1 MKSIAAMLAGI
12 AAPLAGGSARAL
24 VRLAVLLVG
33 SIVVFS
39 VGFHAIMATE
49 GREFSWAAS
58 IYWTVV
64 TMSTLGFGD
73 IVFESDLGRIYS
85 VVVLF
90 AGAVLILVLLPF
102 TFIQLVYL
110 PWREATREAR
120 APRRVPD
127 GMAGHLIVTGR
138 DPLEEALIH
147 RAVTAEVPYVLLV
160 EDIEEAV
167 SLHDLGYRVM
177 VGPLDDPE
185 TYRSAAMERAA
196 MLVTA
201 RSDQTNANI
210 AFTAREVTQAGLVV
224 ATAGSP
230 DAVDV
235 LQLAGA
241 DHVIEL
247 GPSLGKAFARRIL
260 SPGAQSSVIS
270 TFEDLAIAEASA
282 AGTELVGRSLSD
294 LDLRERFAVSV
305 VGIWDRGA
313 LQIATPELEVEESS
327 ILLLAG
333 RREALDAY
341 DVAYAS
347 TVDDPQTTTDQPVLI
362 LGGGRVGRAT
372 AEFLTAEGIT
382 SRIVEQRAER
392 VRRFTDAVIGDAAD
406 LEVLQEAGIED
417 APAVVVTTHDDDT
430 NIYLTLYCRKLRPDV
445 EILGRVRL
453 DRNISTMHRAGA
465 DFVLSYASTGATDA
479 WNRLRDDSTLLLAEG
494 LVVFRV
500 DMPERLAGRELRTT
514 DVPARTGC
522 SIIGIVA
529 DESCRT
535 DLSPDDILPRNGQ
548 LILIGDDRAEERFF
562 ERYVAHNGNGR
573 GPLARLRELV
583 RPDRTSRSG
592 ARGSA

>member
-1 MKSIAAMLAGI
+1 MKIIAAMMAGI
-12 AAPLAGGSARAL
+12 TAPLGGGSARAL
-24 VRLAVLLVG
+24 VRLVIMLVG
-33 SIVVFS
+33 SIALFS
-39 VGFHAIMATE
+39 VGFHVIMAME
-49 GREFSWAAS
+49 GREFSWLS
-58 IYWTVV
+58 GVYWTVV

-73 IVFESDLGRIYS
+73 IVFESDLGRFYS
-85 VVVLF
+85 IVVLF
-90 AGAVLILVLLPF
+90 TGAVLILVLLPF

-110 PWREATREAR
+110 PWRDATREAR

-127 GMAGHLIVTGR
+127 DLRGHLIVTGR

-147 RAVTAEVPYVLLV
+147 RAVTAGVPYVLLV

-167 SLHDLGYRVM
+167 ALHDLGYRVM
-177 VGPLDDPE
+177 VGALDDPQ
-185 TYRSAAMERAA
+185 TYRAAAMERAA

-201 RSDQTNANI
+201 RSDQSNANI
-210 AFTAREVTQAGLVV
+210 AFTAREVTPAGLVV
-224 ATAGSP
+224 ATASSP
-230 DAVDV
+230 DSVDV
-235 LQLAGA
+235 LELAGA

-247 GPSLGKAFARRIL
+247 GPSLGHAFARRIL
-260 SPGAQSSVIS
+260 SPGAQCSVIS

-313 LQIATPELEVEESS
+313 LQIATPDLKVEESS

-341 DVAYAS
+341 DEAYAS
-347 TVDDPQTTTDQPVLI
+347 DVHDPQTATDQPVII

-372 AEFLTAEGIT
+372 AQFLAAEGIA

-392 VRRFTDAVIGDAAD
+392 VQRFPDAVIGNAAD

-417 APAVVVTTHDDDT
+417 TPAVVVTTHDDDT
-430 NIYLTLYCRKLRPDV
+430 NIYLTLYCRKLRPDI

-465 DFVLSYASTGATDA
+465 DFVLSYASTGATNA

-514 DVPARTGC
+514 DIPARTGC
-522 SIIGIVA
+522 SIIGIVGGHG
-529 DESCRT
+529 CRT

-562 ERYVAHNGNGR
+562 ERYVAGNGNGT
-573 GPLARLRELV
+573 GPLTRLRALL
-583 RPDRTSRSG
+583 RSDR
-592 ARGSA
+592 

>member
-1 MKSIAAMLAGI
+1 MKFISAIMAGL
-12 AAPLAGGSARAL
+12 AAPLVGGSARAL
-24 VRLAVLLVG
+24 VRLVFLLLA
-33 SIVVFS
+33 SILLFS
-39 VGFHAIMATE
+39 VGFHVIMATE
-49 GREFSWAAS
+49 GREFSWATS
-58 IYWTVV
+58 VYWTVV

-73 IVFESDLGRIYS
+73 IVFESDLGRVYS
-85 VVVLF
+85 IVVLF

-120 APRRVPD
+120 APRSVPD
-127 GMAGHLIVTGR
+127 DMHGHVIVTGR

-147 RAVTAEVPYVLLV
+147 RADTADVPYVLLV
-160 EDIEEAV
+160 EDIEQAV

-177 VGPLDDPE
+177 VGALDDPQ
-185 TYRSAAMERAA
+185 TYRAAAMERAA

-201 RSDQTNANI
+201 RSDQSNANI
-210 AFTAREVTQAGLVV
+210 AFTAREVTQAGLIV
-224 ATAGSP
+224 ATATSP
-230 DAVDV
+230 DSVDV
-235 LQLAGA
+235 LELAGA

-247 GPSLGKAFARRIL
+247 GPSLGRAFARRIL
-260 SPGAQSSVIS
+260 SPGAQCSVIS

-294 LDLRERFAVSV
+294 LDLRQRFGVSV

-313 LQIATPELEVEESS
+313 LQIATPDLPVEESS

-341 DVAYAS
+341 DEAYAPP
-347 TVDDPQTTTDQPVLI
+347 VDDPQTSMEHPVVI

-372 AEFLTAEGIT
+372 AQFLTAEGIT
-382 SRIVEQRAER
+382 SRIVEQQADR
-392 VRRFTDAVIGDAAD
+392 VARFPDAVIGDAAD

-430 NIYLTLYCRKLRPDV
+430 NIYLTLYCRKLRPDI

-453 DRNISTMHRAGA
+453 DRNVSTMHRAGA

-500 DMPERLAGRELRTT
+500 DMPERLAGRELQTT
-514 DVPARTGC
+514 DIPARTGC
-522 SIIGIVA
+522 SIIGIMTG
-529 DESCRT
+529 EGCQT
-535 DLSPDDILPRNGQ
+535 DLSPDDILPSNGQ

-562 ERYVAHNGNGR
+562 ERYVAGKR
-573 GPLARLRELV
+573 PGPLARLRAGRL
-583 RPDRTSRSG
+583 RTPT
-592 ARGSA
+592 GSAT

>member
-1 MKSIAAMLAGI
+1 MKIAAAMTAGI
-12 AAPLAGGSARAL
+12 TAPLAGGSARAL
-24 VRLAVLLVG
+24 VRLVILLVG
-33 SIVVFS
+33 TIALFS
-39 VGFHAIMATE
+39 VGFHVIMAME

-58 IYWTVV
+58 VYWTVV

-73 IVFESDLGRIYS
+73 IVFQSDLGRLYS
-85 VVVLF
+85 IVVLF
-90 AGAVLILVLLPF
+90 AGALLILVMLPF

-120 APRRVPD
+120 APRSVPD
-127 GMAGHLIVTGR
+127 GMHGHLIVTGR
-138 DPLEEALIH
+138 DALEEALIQ
-147 RAVTAEVPYVLLV
+147 RAITADVPYVLIV
-160 EDIEEAV
+160 EDIEEAAA
-167 SLHDLGYRVM
+167 LHDLGYRVM
-177 VGPLDDPE
+177 VGALDDPA
-185 TYRSAAMERAA
+185 TYRAAAMERAA
-196 MLVTA
+196 MLVTV
-201 RSDQTNANI
+201 RSDQSNANI
-210 AFTAREVTQAGLVV
+210 AFTAREATPAGLIV
-224 ATAGSP
+224 ATATSP

-235 LQLAGA
+235 LELAGA

-247 GPSLGKAFARRIL
+247 GPLLGKAFARRIL
-260 SPGAQSSVIS
+260 SPGAQCSVIS

-294 LDLRERFAVSV
+294 LDLRQRFAVSV

-313 LQIATPELEVEESS
+313 LQIATPDLKVEESS

-341 DVAYAS
+341 DQAYAS
-347 TVDDPQTTTDQPVLI
+347 DVNDPQTATDNHVVI

-372 AEFLTAEGIT
+372 ADVLAAEGIS

-392 VRRFTDAVIGDAAD
+392 VERFPDAVIGDAAD
-406 LEVLQEAGIED
+406 LEVLTEAGID
-417 APAVVVTTHDDDT
+417 GTPAIVVTTHDDDT
-430 NIYLTLYCRKLRPDV
+430 NIYLTLYCRKLRPDIEV
-445 EILGRVRL
+445 LGRVRL

-514 DVPARTGC
+514 DIPARTGC

-529 DESCRT
+529 GEGCRT

-548 LILIGDDRAEERFF
+548 LLLIGDDRAEERFF
-562 ERYVAHNGNGR
+562 ERYVAGDGS
-573 GPLARLRELV
+573 GPGLLTRLRALV
-583 RPDRTSRSG
+583 RSEK
-592 ARGSA
+592 